1 LPDLHEQAD
10 SGWKP
15 YENDPV
21 PYGEDVDEEEDQRLA
36 ALAPEVSRL
45 SIDLLRRAVGTYPAE
60 RVAQEALDCAD
71 EVLDRF
77 GPDGLRVLVM
87 SLACWA
93 TVQVEINAHASGR
106 PLQSLLDD
114 MQLTWLEAGPE
125 G

>member
-1 LPDLHEQAD
+1 M
-10 SGWKP
+10 
-15 YENDPV
+15 
-21 PYGEDVDEEEDQRLA
+21 DEEDDPHLS

-45 SIDLLRRAVGTYPAE
+45 SIDLLRRAVGSYPAE

-71 EVLDRF
+71 DVLDRY

-106 PLQSLLDD
+106 PPQSLLDD
-114 MQLTWLEAGPE
+114 LQLTWLETGPE